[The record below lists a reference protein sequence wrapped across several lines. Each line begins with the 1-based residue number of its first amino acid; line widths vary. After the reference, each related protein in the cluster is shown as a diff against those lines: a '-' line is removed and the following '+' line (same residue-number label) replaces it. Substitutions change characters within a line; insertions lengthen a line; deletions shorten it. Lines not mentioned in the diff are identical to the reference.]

1 MKDSYT
7 LIGLGVFHGER
18 VVKNSAK
25 KSRLCVESLV
35 PVPETDT
42 GREVE

>member
-1 MKDSYT
+1 MNDSYT
-7 LIGLGVFHGER
+7 LIGLGVLYGER